1 MSGMSAPSISLVVA
15 MARNRVIG
23 RNNALPWRLSEDLKR
38 FKATTLGKPILMGR
52 KTFESIGKPL
62 PGRRNIVLT
71 RDPAWRAEGVDVVRS
86 VEEALRLTRDS
97 PELAVIG
104 GAEIYRLTMPY
115 AERIYLTRVE
125 ADVPGDTLFPE
136 LDAAQWSETE
146 AGVHCADERNQYPAT
161 FLVLDRQTSVTRP
174 GMQQ

>member
-1 MSGMSAPSISLVVA
+1 MARMSAPCISLVVA

-52 KTFESIGKPL
+52 KTFESIGRPL
-62 PGRRNIVLT
+62 AGRRNIVLT
-71 RDPAWRAEGVDVVRS
+71 RDPTWRAAGVDVVRS
-86 VEEALRLTRDS
+86 VEEALTLTRGS

-104 GAEIYRLTMPY
+104 GAEIYRLTLPH

-125 ADVPGDTLFPE
+125 ADVAGDTLFPE
-136 LDAAQWSETE
+136 LHSTQWSETE
-146 AGVHCADERNQYPAT
+146 AGAHPADERNQYPVT
-161 FLVLDRQTSVTRP
+161 FLILHRSA
-174 GMQQ
+174 

>member
-1 MSGMSAPSISLVVA
+1 MRPVSAPFVSLVVA

-23 RNNALPWRLSEDLKR
+23 RNNALPWRLSQDLKR

-52 KTFESIGKPL
+52 KTFDSIGKPL

-86 VEEALRLTRDS
+86 VEEALQLTRDS

-104 GAEIYRLTMPY
+104 GAEIYRLTLPY
-115 AERIYLTRVE
+115 ADRIYLTRVE
-125 ADVPGDTLFPE
+125 ADVPGDTLFPDLE
-136 LDAAQWSETE
+136 NAQWRETQ
-146 AGVHCADERNQYPAT
+146 AGSQAADERNQYPAT
-161 FLVLDRQTSVTRP
+161 FLVLDRQPLRSGAP
-174 GMQQ
+174 E

>member
-1 MSGMSAPSISLVVA
+1 

-71 RDPAWRAEGVDVVRS
+71 RDPGWRAEGVDVVRS

-97 PELAVIG
+97 AELAVIG
-104 GAEIYRLTMPY
+104 GAEIYRLTIPH
-115 AERIYLTRVE
+115 ADRIYLTRVE
-125 ADVPGDTLFPE
+125 ADVAGDTLFPE
-136 LDAAQWSETE
+136 LDVARWSETQ
-146 AGVHCADERNQYPAT
+146 AGTHPADERNQYPAT
-161 FLVLDRQTSVTRP
+161 FLVLDRQAPVMPPGTRE
-174 GMQQ
+174 

>member
-1 MSGMSAPSISLVVA
+1 VSAPFISLVVA

-71 RDPAWRAEGVDVVRS
+71 RDPAWRADGVDVVRT
-86 VEEALRLTRDS
+86 VEEALRNTGDAQ
-97 PELAVIG
+97 ELAVIG
-104 GAEIYRLTMPY
+104 GAEVYRLVLPL
-115 AERIYLTRVE
+115 AQRIYLTRVE
-125 ADVPGDTLFPE
+125 ADVSGDTLFPKI
-136 LDAAQWSETE
+136 DFAQWREQQT
-146 AGVHCADERNQYPAT
+146 GTQPADERNQYPVT
-161 FLVLDRQTSVTRP
+161 FVTLERKV
-174 GMQQ
+174 

>member
-1 MSGMSAPSISLVVA
+1 MLPVSGPSISLVVA

-23 RNNALPWRLSEDLKR
+23 SNNALPWHLSEDLKR

-52 KTFESIGKPL
+52 RTFESIGKPL

-86 VEEALRLTRDS
+86 VEEALALTCGT

-104 GAEIYRLTMPY
+104 GAEIYRLTIPF
-115 AERIYLTRVE
+115 AARIYLTRVE
-125 ADVPGDTLFPE
+125 ADVAGDTLFPE
-136 LDAAQWSETE
+136 LDTAQWSETQ
-146 AGVHCADERNQYPAT
+146 AGRHPADDRNQYPTT
-161 FLVLDRQTSVTRP
+161 FLILDRSA
-174 GMQQ
+174 

>member
-1 MSGMSAPSISLVVA
+1 MSRHLCISLVVA

-23 RNNALPWRLSEDLKR
+23 RDNGLPWRLSEDLKR

-71 RDPAWRAEGVDVVRS
+71 RDRTWCAEGVEVAGS
-86 VEEALRLTRDS
+86 VEEALELAQGA

-104 GAEIYRLTMPY
+104 GAEIYRLMLPM
-115 AERIYLTRVE
+115 ADRIYLTRVE
-125 ADVPGDTLFPE
+125 AEVSGDTEFPR
-136 LDAAQWSETE
+136 LDSTQWTE
-146 AGVHCADERNQYPAT
+146 VRAGAHPADERNQYPAT
-161 FLVLDRQTSVTRP
+161 FLILDRESFRSGATAR
-174 GMQQ
+174 

>member
-1 MSGMSAPSISLVVA
+1 MLRMSLPCISLVVA

-23 RNNALPWRLSEDLKR
+23 SNNALPWRLSEDLKR

-71 RDPAWRAEGVDVVRS
+71 RASEWRAEGVEVVRS
-86 VEEALRLTRDS
+86 VEEALQLTRDS
-97 PELAVIG
+97 QELAVIG
-104 GAEIYRLTMPY
+104 GAEIYRLTIPY
-115 AERIYLTRVE
+115 ADRIYLTRVE

-136 LDAAQWSETE
+136 LQSEQWSETL
-146 AGVHCADERNQYPAT
+146 AGTHPADERNQYPAT
-161 FLVLDRQTSVTRP
+161 FLVLDRQTSVLRK
-174 GMQQ
+174 

>member
-1 MSGMSAPSISLVVA
+1 MTSPSISLVVA

-23 RNNALPWRLSEDLKR
+23 RNNALPWRLSEDLRR

-86 VEEALRLTRDS
+86 VEEALRKAGDA

-104 GAEIYRLTMPY
+104 GAEVYRLVLPL
-115 AERIYLTRVE
+115 AQRIYLTRVE
-125 ADVPGDTLFPE
+125 ADVSGDTSFPE
-136 LDAAQWSETE
+136 IDFAQWREQQT
-146 AGVHCADERNQYPAT
+146 GTQPADERNQYPAT
-161 FLVLDRQTSVTRP
+161 FLTLDRKV
-174 GMQQ
+174 

>member
-1 MSGMSAPSISLVVA
+1 MRRMGVPFISLVVA

-86 VEEALRLTRDS
+86 VEEALQLTRGVTGAGGHRWRRDLS
-97 PELAVIG
+97 PHDPI
-104 GAEIYRLTMPY
+104 
-115 AERIYLTRVE
+115 
-125 ADVPGDTLFPE
+125 
-136 LDAAQWSETE
+136 
-146 AGVHCADERNQYPAT
+146 CAIA
-161 FLVLDRQTSVTRP
+161 SI
-174 GMQQ
+174 

>member
-1 MSGMSAPSISLVVA
+1 

-71 RDPAWRAEGVDVVRS
+71 RDPAWHAQGVDVVRS
-86 VEEALRLTRDS
+86 VEEALALTRES

-104 GAEIYRLTMPY
+104 GAEIYRLTLPD

-136 LDAAQWSETE
+136 LDSTQWSE
-146 AGVHCADERNQYPAT
+146 AQVGMHPADERNQYPAT
-161 FLVLDRQTSVTRP
+161 FLVLDRRRVRSASAAP
-174 GMQQ
+174 